1 MFFSV
6 LFCTVRLSIFERFVF
21 ASFEPLRFCKKVRF
35 VFPDLDAFSYYDV
48 NRKNFVVDN
57 GEYNIELGFSSRDI
71 KLKDQTQINVV
82 SAIDEAHQDTEKGNL
97 IPSVVKQG
105 EIIRI
110 AQGCASELNI
120 FDLTG
125 QMLLKQI
132 DKCTI
137 DTSYLK
143 KGAYL
148 ALYKIDEK
156 FHTGKFIVE

>member
-1 MFFSV
+1 MT
-6 LFCTVRLSIFERFVF
+6 LYLS
-21 ASFEPLRFCKKVRF
+21 K
-35 VFPDLDAFSYYDV
+35 DAFSYYDV

-82 SAIDEAHQDTEKGNL
+82 SAIDEARQDTEKGNL

-110 AQGCASELNI
+110 AQGCASELNF

-137 DTSYLK
+137 DASYL
-143 KGAYL
+143 
-148 ALYKIDEK
+148 
-156 FHTGKFIVE
+156 

>member
-1 MFFSV
+1 MT
-6 LFCTVRLSIFERFVF
+6 LYLS
-21 ASFEPLRFCKKVRF
+21 K
-35 VFPDLDAFSYYDV
+35 DAFSYYDV

-82 SAIDEAHQDTEKGNL
+82 SAIDEARQDTEKGNL